1 MMKLFPNGD
10 RVFEVISRYD
20 DLLTMEA
27 REDYEPGDTLAL
39 IVPFLVLHNISE
51 ADITTLATRATL
63 TGGAAELVASL
74 KSSGWEV
81 FCITTTYEQYAG
93 HITQKLDIPLSNV
106 ASTPFPLDKFSRML
120 CQEDAALIKQ
130 MEQDILAI
138 GDDDKIK
145 QKLDDFFWGKLPQTD
160 LGRAT
165 RKVKPIGGQRKVAA
179 LKRFSEGFDQPLSNW
194 VAVGDSITDFKMLR
208 EVDHAGGLAIAFNAN
223 QYALPYAT
231 MSLAS
236 TAISDLIPVLEAWQ
250 TSSRGGTEKV
260 VREKEKAGGKENR
273 DYFHWLADKKDINDI
288 ITLHKRVRRLVREK
302 AGKLG

>member
-1 MMKLFPNGD
+1 
-10 RVFEVISRYD
+10 
-20 DLLTMEA
+20 
-27 REDYEPGDTLAL
+27 
-39 IVPFLVLHNISE
+39 
-51 ADITTLATRATL
+51 
-63 TGGAAELVASL
+63 
-74 KSSGWEV
+74 
-81 FCITTTYEQYAG
+81 
-93 HITQKLDIPLSNV
+93 
-106 ASTPFPLDKFSRML
+106 
-120 CQEDAALIKQ
+120 

-179 LKRFSEGFDQPLSNW
+179 LKRFSKSSGQPLSNW

-208 EVDHAGGLAIAFNAN
+208 EVDHTGGLAIAFNAN

-236 TAISDLIPVLEAWQ
+236 TAISDLAPVLKAWQ
-250 TSSRGGTEKV
+250 TSGRDETEKV
-260 VREKEKAGGKENR
+260 VRAKEKTGGKEDREN
-273 DYFHWLADKKDINDI
+273 FHWLADKKDINDI
-288 ITLHKRVRRLVREK
+288 ITLHKRVRRLVREE